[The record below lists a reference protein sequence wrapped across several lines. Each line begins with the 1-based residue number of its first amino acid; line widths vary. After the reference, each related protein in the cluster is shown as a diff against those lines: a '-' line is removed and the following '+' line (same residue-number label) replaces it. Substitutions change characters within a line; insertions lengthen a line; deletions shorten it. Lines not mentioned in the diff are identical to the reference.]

1 MNQQNLHSRSW
12 SGHITN
18 MYNQSRGNVMQVIGK
33 VTGYVDIIDLRKRVS
48 LNQLMTF
55 TQVEFSKS
63 SDLQNAIKRGWVEIV
78 EDRGGFVKEFKT
90 EVYQQPIAQQQNK
103 QEMIEMAKAMA
114 KEIAAEM
121 MKQMISNPDYSKDLT
136 EIKDS
141 IKNIQVTNI
150 TNISD
155 SKMPSLSKEAE
166 NTFIEIKDGDVKME
180 ANIGEI
186 GKTVSS
192 ETDVSSTLKKMR
204 RFKTK

>member
-90 EVYQQPIAQQQNK
+90 EVYQQPIAQQQSK
-103 QEMIEMAKAMA
+103 QEMMRWPK
-114 KEIAAEM
+114 
-121 MKQMISNPDYSKDLT
+121 LW
-136 EIKDS
+136 
-141 IKNIQVTNI
+141 
-150 TNISD
+150 
-155 SKMPSLSKEAE
+155 
-166 NTFIEIKDGDVKME
+166 
-180 ANIGEI
+180 
-186 GKTVSS
+186 
-192 ETDVSSTLKKMR
+192 LKR
-204 RFKTK
+204 WLQR